1 MKIRVRPPSSGRAGF
16 QWGLTVVV
24 VALLGVGAW
33 LGFRPG
39 GWFAPEVQEAL
50 AGATVRR
57 GPLRIS
63 VLERGNL
70 RAADAISLKSEIE
83 GQTSILWLIA
93 EGTHVQK
100 GDLLCE
106 LDATGLEDK
115 RIQQDIAVRNAR
127 AAWVKSQQTYK
138 IQQSQNASD
147 IAQAEQKLQFAR
159 DDLLKFRET
168 MQFDIAQADESITL
182 AEETQ
187 QRDAGKLE
195 WSEKLA
201 VNGFLTATELEADR
215 LAANRAG
222 ILLEQAK
229 REKALLE
236 DYELPRQEA
245 ELEAALAEAEREL
258 ERVKLQAE
266 ARIVDFEA
274 DMQTNEARHK
284 LEAEK
289 LTKLIDQIGKARI
302 IAPRD
307 GMVVYGQQEGGR
319 MGNREPIAEGT
330 MVRER
335 QEIVTIPNTGGMVA
349 QASLHEAVLKQIE
362 VGQAA
367 VVRIDSIPGRE
378 FRGRVNYV
386 ALMADQG
393 SWWSNPNLR
402 VYRTDV
408 QILETVEGMRPGMS
422 CAVEILVEEIPDAI
436 YVPVQSVFRS
446 GEETLCFVARAGRDP
461 EKRVVEIGRFNEKW
475 VQVTKGLEEGEEV
488 VLSLPLGVT
497 LQPPKATQ
505 SELDGD
511 VPNTGSEGGA
521 SPSGGPSAMQAPLGA
536 NGSAPAGALDGAG
549 ADRGSRRGDAAG
561 AGERTAEGGA
571 DGRSRRGF
579 PPEMLDR
586 LEGVEGITP
595 EMIEAMKNGE
605 PPSPEVREKL
615 RELMRERMGGAGG
628 GGGAERRE

>member
-1 MKIRVRPPSSGRAGF
+1 MKNLRRPDPASPRAGF
-16 QWGLTVVV
+16 QWGLAVVLL
-24 VALLGVGAW
+24 ALAGGVAW

-39 GWFAPEVQEAL
+39 GWFVAEPVQAV
-50 AGATVRR
+50 AGAPVRR

-83 GQTSILWLIA
+83 GQTSILWLIP
-93 EGTHVQK
+93 EGTHVK
-100 GDLLCE
+100 EGDLLCE

-147 IAQAEQKLQFAR
+147 IAQAEQKLQFAK
-159 DDLLKFRET
+159 DDLRKFRET
-168 MQFDIAQADESITL
+168 MQFDVAKADEAITL

-201 VNGFLTATELEADR
+201 ENGFLTATELEADR

-229 REKALLE
+229 REKNLLE

-245 ELEAALAEAEREL
+245 ELEAALSEAEREL

-274 DMQTNEARHK
+274 DMLTNEARHK
-284 LEAEK
+284 LESEK
-289 LTKLIDQIGKARI
+289 LQKLIDQVAKARI
-302 IAPRD
+302 VAPRE

-330 MVRER
+330 SVRER
-335 QEIVTIPNTGGMVA
+335 QEIISIPNTGGMVA

-362 VGQAA
+362 VGQDA
-367 VVRIDSIPGRE
+367 VVRVDSIPGRE
-378 FRGRVNYV
+378 FRARVSYV

-408 QILETVEGMRPGMS
+408 QILETVDGMRPGMS

-446 GEETLCFVARAGRDP
+446 GEETLCFVARQGREH
-461 EKRVVEIGRFNEKW
+461 EKRTVQIGRFNEKW
-475 VQVTKGLEEGEEV
+475 VQVTEGLREGEEV
-488 VLSLPLGVT
+488 LLSLPAGVT
-497 LQPPKATQ
+497 LLPPKATDI
-505 SELDGD
+505 E
-511 VPNTGSEGGA
+511 PEGSD
-521 SPSGGPSAMQAPLGA
+521 
-536 NGSAPAGALDGAG
+536 AGAAQPQTPAAERARDDGNPVGGRGAG
-549 ADRGSRRGDAAG
+549 AGGGS
-561 AGERTAEGGA
+561 ERTAEAGGGE
-571 DGRSRRGF
+571 GRPRRAGGF
-579 PPEMLDR
+579 PPEMLER
-586 LEGVEGITP
+586 LKDMEGMTP
-595 EMIEAMKNGE
+595 EILEKMRNGE
-605 PPSPEVREKL
+605 PPPPEIREK
-615 RELMRERMGGAGG
+615 MREMMREAMGGAAGPGG
-628 GGGAERRE
+628 GGERRE

>member
-1 MKIRVRPPSSGRAGF
+1 MKNLRRPDPASPRAGF
-16 QWGLTVVV
+16 QWGLAVVLL
-24 VALLGVGAW
+24 ALAGGVAW
-33 LGFRPG
+33 LGFRTG
-39 GWFAPEVQEAL
+39 GWFVAEPVQAI
-50 AGATVRR
+50 AGAPVRR

-83 GQTSILWLIA
+83 GQTSILWLIP
-93 EGTHVQK
+93 EGTHVK
-100 GDLLCE
+100 EGDLLCE

-147 IAQAEQKLQFAR
+147 IAQAEQKLQFAK
-159 DDLLKFRET
+159 DDLRKFRET
-168 MQFDIAQADESITL
+168 MQFDVAKADEAITL

-201 VNGFLTATELEADR
+201 ENGFLTATELEADR

-229 REKALLE
+229 REKNLLE

-245 ELEAALAEAEREL
+245 ELEAALSEAEREL

-274 DMQTNEARHK
+274 DMLTNEARHK
-284 LEAEK
+284 LESEK
-289 LTKLIDQIGKARI
+289 LQKLIDQVAKARI
-302 IAPRD
+302 VAPRE

-330 MVRER
+330 SVRER
-335 QEIVTIPNTGGMVA
+335 QEIISIPNTGGMVA

-362 VGQAA
+362 VGQDA
-367 VVRIDSIPGRE
+367 VVRVDSIPGRE
-378 FRGRVNYV
+378 FRARVSYV

-408 QILETVEGMRPGMS
+408 QILETVDGMRPGMS

-446 GEETLCFVARAGRDP
+446 GEETLCFVARQGREH
-461 EKRVVEIGRFNEKW
+461 EKRTVQIGRFNEKW
-475 VQVTKGLEEGEEV
+475 VQVTEGLREGEEV
-488 VLSLPLGVT
+488 LLSLPAGVT
-497 LQPPKATQ
+497 LLPPKATDI
-505 SELDGD
+505 E
-511 VPNTGSEGGA
+511 PEGSD
-521 SPSGGPSAMQAPLGA
+521 
-536 NGSAPAGALDGAG
+536 AGAAQPQTPAAERARDDGNPVGGRGAG
-549 ADRGSRRGDAAG
+549 AGGGS
-561 AGERTAEGGA
+561 ERTAEAGGGE
-571 DGRSRRGF
+571 GRPRRGGGF
-579 PPEMLDR
+579 PPEMLER
-586 LEGVEGITP
+586 LKGMEGMTP
-595 EMIEAMKNGE
+595 EILEKMRNGE
-605 PPSPEVREKL
+605 PPPPEIREK
-615 RELMRERMGGAGG
+615 MREMMREAMGGAAGPGG
-628 GGGAERRE
+628 GGERRE